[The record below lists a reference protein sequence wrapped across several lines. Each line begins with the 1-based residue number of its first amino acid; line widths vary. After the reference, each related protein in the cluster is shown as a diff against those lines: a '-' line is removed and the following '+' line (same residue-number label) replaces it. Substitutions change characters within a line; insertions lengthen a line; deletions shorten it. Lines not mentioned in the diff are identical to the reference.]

1 MSHDLRTPLAAIK
14 GSVGSLLEEGA
25 GVSWDDATR
34 RDFLLT
40 IDEET
45 DRLTRLVGNLLDMS
59 RIEAGALRPHREP
72 YALDELLWGA
82 IDRLSPPDVAGRVRV
97 TVAAD
102 VPLVPLDPV
111 LMERV
116 FGNLLENAVKY
127 APPATPIAV
136 AVERHG
142 GDVWAGISD
151 AGPGVPPGER
161 ARIFERFYRTG
172 QSRSVRGSGLGLAI
186 SRGFVAAHGGRLWVE
201 DAPGGGAR
209 FVVELPSAA
218 AEEPEEPED
227 LGPAAVLASD
237 LEPEVSE

>member
-1 MSHDLRTPLAAIK
+1 
-14 GSVGSLLEEGA
+14 
-25 GVSWDDATR
+25 
-34 RDFLLT
+34 
-40 IDEET
+40 
-45 DRLTRLVGNLLDMS
+45 
-59 RIEAGALRPHREP
+59 
-72 YALDELLWGA
+72 LLWGA

-97 TVAAD
+97 TVAED

-142 GDVWAGISD
+142 GEVWVGISD

-161 ARIFERFYRTG
+161 ARIFERFYRAG

-186 SRGFVAAHGGRLWVE
+186 SRGFVAAHGGRVWVE

-209 FVVELPSAA
+209 FVVALPLAA
-218 AEEPEEPED
+218 DHDVAVRAAGVA
-227 LGPAAVLASD
+227 GPASGRAG
-237 LEPEVSE
+237 